1 MYKHILIATDSST
14 LASRGVE
21 HGVMLAK
28 ALGAD
33 VSLLTVSERFHVLSM
48 NAEQLEETASTFK
61 EHMREQ
67 ALKILSEAE
76 KVAQSAH
83 VSSTQIHLENDE
95 PYQAIIRTA
104 EGRGCDLIVM
114 ASHGRSGVSAMLLGS
129 ETMKVL
135 THSKIPVL
143 VVR

>member
-1 MYKHILIATDSST
+1 MYKHILVATDGSS
-14 LASRGVE
+14 LSGRAVD
-21 HGVMLAK
+21 HGINLAK

-33 VSLLTVSERFHVLSM
+33 VSLLTVSERFHVFALD
-48 NAEQLEETASTFK
+48 AEQLEETASSFK
-61 EHMREQ
+61 EHMKER
-67 ALKILSEAE
+67 ALKTLSEAAE
-76 KVAQSAH
+76 IARAAGVET
-83 VSSTQIHLENDE
+83 TQIHLEDDE

-104 EGRGCDLIVM
+104 EGRRCDLIVM
-114 ASHGRSGVSAMLLGS
+114 ASHGRGGVSALLLGS

>member
-1 MYKHILIATDSST
+1 MYKHILIATDGSS

-21 HGVMLAK
+21 HGVNLAK
-28 ALGAD
+28 ALGAE
-33 VSLLTVSERFHVLSM
+33 VSLLTVSERFHIFS
-48 NAEQLEETASTFK
+48 ADADQLEETRSSFS
-61 EHMREQ
+61 EHMKEQ
-67 ALKILSEAE
+67 ALRTLSEASKAAE
-76 KVAQSAH
+76 SLGITAA
-83 VSSTQIHLENDE
+83 QIHLEDDQ

-114 ASHGRSGVSAMLLGS
+114 ASHGRSGVSALLLGS

-135 THSKIPVL
+135 THSKLPVL